1 MAVVLY
7 DNGVHKCVVF
17 TDLVAG
23 EGVQANQF
31 AISHHGEGVLLD
43 PGGNLTY
50 KHLLAEISDYFLPS
64 RTRYIFAS
72 HPDPDIIAS
81 VNGWLLITDA
91 KVLIA
96 EEWERFIPH
105 FCLKGATVGRMVT
118 IPAPGM
124 KLDLNGGELH
134 ILPAHFLHPV
144 GNCHIYDPISKIL
157 FSGDVGASLVDAEE
171 AAQTVTDF
179 DHHLHNNG
187 MLAFHRRYMSG
198 NTACRYWVNMV
209 RQLDVE
215 WIVPQHGASF
225 KGKDMVNRF
234 LDWFEELECGIDLI
248 TQDDFRLLD

>member
-7 DNGVHKCVVF
+7 DDGVHKCVVF

-64 RTRYIFAS
+64 RTRYIFTS

-144 GNCHIYDPISKIL
+144 GNFHIYDPSSKIL

-209 RQLDVE
+209 RQLDMA
-215 WIVPQHGASF
+215 G
-225 KGKDMVNRF
+225 
-234 LDWFEELECGIDLI
+234 C
-248 TQDDFRLLD
+248 